1 MTCDGSDVV
10 ANNLS
15 VPEMEVG
22 DWIIIGGMGKIFYL
36 GAYTVGPASEFNGMK
51 ALSKVVIWE

>member
-22 DWIIIGGMGKIFYL
+22 DWIIIGGMGKTFNL
-36 GAYTVGPASEFNGMK
+36 GAYTVGPAS
-51 ALSKVVIWE
+51 

>member
-22 DWIIIGGMGKIFYL
+22 DWIIIGGMG
-36 GAYTVGPASEFNGMK
+36 AYTVGPASEFNGMK